1 MEIPLSLP
9 TSSDIFRLGMP
20 FVLVRREW
28 MRKPQSAN
36 SVALTS
42 DADALCYRCYSSTTL
57 SALSLTA
64 IFEGVNWVNIYLWTR
79 IDCGKHAP
87 EPGQVS

>member
-1 MEIPLSLP
+1 MEIPLSSLSLP

-20 FVLVRREW
+20 FVPVRREW

-42 DADALCYRCYSSTTL
+42 DADALCYSSTL
-57 SALSLTA
+57 SALSLK
-64 IFEGVNWVNIYLWTR
+64 G
-79 IDCGKHAP
+79 
-87 EPGQVS
+87 